1 MRKQWEMWGQSSH
14 LSFCIVKQTLT
25 DIATNQPRASVGCPL
40 FIVRAT
46 TLDTA
51 IICGLISAASAI
63 IVSVIT
69 AVYNNKLIVY
79 RLEQLE
85 KKMDGNSE
93 LTKRVVVLETKV
105 EALENDGK

>member
-1 MRKQWEMWGQSSH
+1 M
-14 LSFCIVKQTLT
+14 L
-25 DIATNQPRASVGCPL
+25 L
-40 FIVRAT
+40 FNLMRAT

-85 KKMDGNSE
+85 NKMDGTAE
-93 LTKRVVVLETKV
+93 LTKRVVILETKI
-105 EALENDGK
+105 EALESDGK